1 MRDSDEFLDAA
12 MKYRPEI
19 MLLYRQFA
27 SKKPIMLFD
36 RQEERIYAYPFADF
50 LKELSPR
57 SQLSL
62 KEQYAE
68 AVRNDQVV
76 VFVRDNEQRR
86 LLSYSIGVE
95 QA

>member
-1 MRDSDEFLDAA
+1 MPDSDEFLDAA

-36 RQEERIYAYPFADF
+36 RQEERIYAYPIVDF
-50 LKELSPR
+50 LKELSAK

-62 KEQYAE
+62 KEQYEE
-68 AVRNDQVV
+68 AVRIDQIV

-86 LLSYSIGVE
+86 LLSFTLDVE
-95 QA
+95 

>member
-1 MRDSDEFLDAA
+1 MPDSDVFLDSA
-12 MKYRPEI
+12 MKYRPQI

-36 RQEERIYAYPFADF
+36 RQEERIYAFPFVDF

-57 SQLSL
+57 SQHSL
-62 KEQYAE
+62 KKQYAE
-68 AVRNDQVV
+68 ALRNNQVV

-86 LLSYSIGVE
+86 LLSYSFGVE
-95 QA
+95 PA